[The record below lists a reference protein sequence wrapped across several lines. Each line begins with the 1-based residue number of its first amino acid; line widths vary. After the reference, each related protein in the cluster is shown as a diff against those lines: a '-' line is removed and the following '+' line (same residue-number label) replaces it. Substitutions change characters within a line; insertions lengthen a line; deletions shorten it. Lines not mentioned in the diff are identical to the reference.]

1 MPQDSSSNQVALIT
15 GSAKRIGKEIAQHL
29 HRQNYNIIV
38 HYNTS
43 NFAAKELVNKFN
55 FDRKNSAIAIQADL
69 SSLKE
74 IINLAQTALKFK
86 RKINLLIN
94 NASLFTPNNIQD
106 TSIGEWDSLFE
117 STSKGCYFLTQ
128 YLIPTLSSHQ
138 GNVINIIDTHYQSP
152 RKGFSL
158 YSIAKAS
165 LAMQTKCFALEL
177 APKVRVNGIALGHFK
192 WPEYKNYNVMV
203 ENELLNQI
211 PLSKSGNAND
221 INHTIDFITQNNYLT
236 GEIIHLDGGK
246 RISPLI

>member
-29 HRQNYNIIV
+29 HKQNYNIIV

-43 NFAAKELVNKFN
+43 KFDAKELVNEFN
-55 FDRKNSAIAIQADL
+55 SNRQNSAMAIQADL
-69 SSLKE
+69 SFLKE
-74 IINLAQTALKFK
+74 IKNLAQSALNYKG
-86 RKINLLIN
+86 KINLLVN

-106 TSIGEWDSLFE
+106 TSIGEWNNLFE

-128 YLIPTLSSHQ
+128 YLIPTLSRHQ
-138 GNVINIIDTHYQSP
+138 GNVINILDTHYQSP
-152 RKGFSL
+152 RNGFSL
-158 YSIAKAS
+158 YSMAKAS

-192 WPEYKNYNVMV
+192 WPEYKDYDVRI
-203 ENELLNQI
+203 EEELLNKI

-221 INHTIDFITQNNYLT
+221 INYTIDFITQNNYLT